1 MDNIYI
7 PNPKNIYSFWAGL
20 IPKILQEKR
29 MIMNQVVP
37 SSVAEL
43 SNCQLTILEMLPHE
57 IAQNLAALNCKDQQ
71 SGDEKEN
78 TELERQLERLR
89 KKLLSL
95 DSNSP
100 HSAFESLQITT
111 KIQQIT
117 KILTSPEKSSFSC
130 SILHEGMLRIEQE
143 FVNLLFHYK
152 QSHVGPEITSF
163 RSSEENFEDLSINSF
178 ADDLIEA
185 KNSQIEIGNLS
196 AEQSVVD
203 LVNPLVLPTL
213 KSIAEL
219 MSISN
224 YEEELIEAYVNARME
239 AIDEILLKLRF
250 EKISI
255 EEVSNMEWPKVNS
268 LIKRWN
274 WVFKIFVRV
283 YLTSERRLI
292 ELIFGD
298 ISKSLASSCF
308 SEISKVP
315 MVHLMSFPTTVAIG
329 NPKTEKLFRVLDMHE
344 TLVEMLGD
352 VKNLYHEQTDGCI
365 LAEYREV
372 LLRLGEFAKG
382 IMIEFR
388 SAIQSN
394 TSKTVPPNGAVH
406 PITRYVMNYIQ
417 TLSAYSSTLE
427 SLLEGTKGKEEYFA
441 SIAIVLELNLE
452 SRLRFYT
459 DEALQNF
466 FMMNNIFYMVQKVK
480 DSDLRSIMGDN
491 WIRSHNGRFQTFAM
505 NYERA
510 SWGSVLSY
518 LRDEGI
524 CHPGSSSPSKSVLKE
539 RFKGFNSGF
548 EEAYRVQTGWLVPNS
563 QLRDDLRIS
572 TSLKVLQAY
581 RTFVGR
587 YGTCLDGVRHRDRY
601 IKYRPDDLE
610 GFILDLFEGKQRSL
624 HGIYGR

>member
-1 MDNIYI
+1 M
-7 PNPKNIYSFWAGL
+7 
-20 IPKILQEKR
+20 
-29 MIMNQVVP
+29 P
-37 SSVAEL
+37 SEETMLNFAI
-43 SNCQLTILEMLPHE
+43 SNCKL
-57 IAQNLAALNCKDQQ
+57 QQ
-71 SGDEKEN
+71 SSDDKEN
-78 TELERQLERLR
+78 TESKRQLERLH

-117 KILTSPEKSSFSC
+117 QILTSPEKSALGC
-130 SILHEGMLRIEQE
+130 SILHEAMLRIEQE
-143 FVNLLFHYK
+143 FGNLLFHYK

-163 RSSEENFEDLSINSF
+163 RSSEVNLEDLSINSF
-178 ADDLIEA
+178 GDDLIEA
-185 KNSQIEIGNLS
+185 RNSQIEISNLS
-196 AEQSVVD
+196 TEQSVVD

-219 MSISN
+219 MFISN
-224 YEEELIEAYVNARME
+224 YEEELIEAYVGARLE
-239 AIDEILLKLRF
+239 AVDEILLKLRF
-250 EKISI
+250 EKVSI
-255 EEVSNMEWPKVNS
+255 QEVINMEWVEVNS

-274 WVFKIFVRV
+274 WAFKIFVRV

-308 SEISKVP
+308 FEISKVLIL
-315 MVHLMSFPTTVAIG
+315 HLMSFPTTVAIG
-329 NPKTEKLFRVLDMHE
+329 KPKTEKLFRVLDMYE

-352 VKNLYHEQTDGCI
+352 VDNLYHEQINGSI
-365 LAEYREV
+365 LGEYREV

-382 IMIEFR
+382 ILIAFR
-388 SAIQSN
+388 SAIQLDA
-394 TSKTVPPNGAVH
+394 SKTVPANGAVH

-427 SLLEGTKGKEEYFA
+427 SLLEGKNGKDEYYA
-441 SIAIVLELNLE
+441 SVAMVLESNLE
-452 SRLRFYT
+452 SRSRFYT
-459 DEALQNF
+459 EEALQNI
-466 FMMNNIFYMVQKVK
+466 FMMNNICYMVQKVK
-480 DSDLRSIMGDN
+480 DSDLRSILGDN

-510 SWGSVLSY
+510 SWGPVLRF

-524 CHPGSSSPSKSVLKE
+524 YHPGSSLPSSSVLKD

-548 EEAYRVQTGWLVPNS
+548 EEAYRVQTGWLVPNL

-610 GFILDLFEGKQRSL
+610 VFILDLFEGTQKSL
-624 HGIYGR
+624 H